1 MNAEPSGEESSVV
14 AGPEH
19 IRAGP
24 HAGHS
29 ITGVGLA
36 IRSTHVAI
44 TAMQAQA
51 EATNADVERI
61 EKIVVETADKAV
73 ETGQLAKVNEA
84 KIEAIV
90 SSLEDQADI
99 AKQSD
104 AKLQQLIEIMLTKE

>member
-1 MNAEPSGEESSVV
+1 MSSIAAIGAQQAIQQAVASMKSAAQSQQAAAEMLV
-14 AGPEH
+14 
-19 IRAGP
+19 
-24 HAGHS
+24 
-29 ITGVGLA
+29 
-36 IRSTHVAI
+36 
-44 TAMQAQA
+44 Q
-51 EATNADVERI
+51 
-61 EKIVVETADKAV
+61 AV

>member
-1 MNAEPSGEESSVV
+1 MADIKIPQWALPIG
-14 AGPEH
+14 G
-19 IRAGP
+19 
-24 HAGHS
+24 
-29 ITGVGLA
+29 A
-36 IRSTHVAI
+36 IIPAAI
-44 TAMQAQA
+44 AWGAMQAQA

-61 EKIVVETADKAV
+61 EKIVVETAVKAV

>member
-1 MNAEPSGEESSVV
+1 MSDIKIPSWALPIG
-14 AGPEH
+14 A
-19 IRAGP
+19 
-24 HAGHS
+24 
-29 ITGVGLA
+29 A
-36 IRSTHVAI
+36 IIPAAI
-44 TAMQAQA
+44 AWGAMQAQA
-51 EATNADVERI
+51 EATDADVERI

-104 AKLQQLIEIMLTKE
+104 AKLQQLIEIMLTKD